1 MFVVNL
7 KEVNLTF
14 VELEEIKHVVIQFY
28 LAFHEEKI
36 SWLCNCWVD
45 ELEIWIIYAE
55 VNNFNWTLFFFQ
67 KTRMRLQAYDMHALI
82 F

>member
-14 VELEEIKHVVIQFY
+14 AELEEIKHVVIKFY

-36 SWLCNCWVD
+36 SWLSNCWVD

-55 VNNFNWTLFFFQ
+55 VNNFNWTLFFSQ
-67 KTRMRLQAYDMHALI
+67 KTRMRLQAYDIHALI